1 MAYKIKDFVIVALE
15 KQNGLPPHIVET
27 AKTDSEAFA
36 QLYDFYF
43 PKVYAF
49 IMAKIRARD
58 VAEDIVSDVFLKVL
72 DNLPKYQDRGLP
84 FSAWLFT
91 VARNV
96 LFDHYAK
103 SKKADSVPLNEGIEI
118 KDDKDDL
125 HPDKAAKRSELA
137 EKVKEVMT
145 QLPEREL
152 SILQMRFFSGLTNRE
167 IAATLNL
174 SESNVGI
181 ILYRVLRKIKP
192 DLNNLF

>member
-1 MAYKIKDFVIVALE
+1 MAYKIKDLVIVALE
-15 KQNGLPPHIVET
+15 KQNSLPPNIVEM
-27 AKTDSEAFA
+27 AKTDSDAFA
-36 QLYDFYF
+36 QLYDFYL

-49 IMAKIRARD
+49 VMSKIGVRD
-58 VAEDIVSDVFLKVL
+58 VAEDIVSDVFMKVL

-96 LFDHYAK
+96 IFDHYAK
-103 SKKADSVPLNEGIEI
+103 SKKGDSLPLNEGIEI
-118 KDDKDDL
+118 KDEKDDL
-125 HPDKAAKRSELA
+125 HPDKVAKRGELA
-137 EKVKEVMT
+137 EKVKEVMA

-152 SILQMRFFSGLTNRE
+152 SILQMKFFSGLTNRE
-167 IAATLNL
+167 IAFTLNL

-192 DLNNLF
+192 DLHNLF